1 MSYKDFPIRSISGY
15 NIVSE
20 AVGQN
25 SLRIW
30 EWAASTQNKEIARIE
45 IDYGENSIP
54 KNAYITKAELH
65 TSASGYGS
73 YNFGVSLP
81 DVNGGSYADY
91 SLSGNDYH
99 NFDLQYLKNIMQL
112 YNRADNNKNRFNV
125 PPYID
130 MPGGWSPDGEVYYHP
145 QSVPIDR
152 HVRFEWEYNRSR
164 VGPSFII
171 TINFV
176 RVYYEYNKPQNSRS
190 LSPDKTTVNPR
201 TPIKFT
207 WDSGVEQEAYEFSY
221 KVNSGSWVTKTVNS
235 ADRFYEMPAATI
247 TELSGTLDWRVRV
260 KETSG
265 TWSDYS
271 LASVTLG
278 ALPQKPPI
286 LVYPVG
292 DYVKNGSDIV
302 LKWQFVSNTVEEQK
316 KAEIKLK
323 VGSGQWWDYNITT
336 AQSLQANYLNSKLD
350 PNFSGT
356 VLWKVRTQNQFDEWS
371 EWTDE
376 AQFQIVG
383 TPPIPT
389 ITSVSKTNK
398 PLIKWT
404 STEQEAFTLRVLS
417 EGKEFYN
424 SGIVVGPNVRNYKLD
439 EWLKTGTYTIELN
452 VINKYDVKSPTATHT
467 FDIAVD
473 STLQKPT
480 IGILNTNLG
489 VLVRSSS
496 MTGEVYRDD
505 VFIGN
510 LKGGMFE
517 DYTGTHDAKSMYF
530 IRFIKDDN
538 FVDSDKRQGITN
550 LLGKSTLAL
559 VENPKDLLVLE
570 YNLDANP
577 KKKIDFEIE
586 TAKIPLNGKKYDFVE
601 FGEGES
607 EKITLN
613 YLLEDMTAFIR
624 LIKARKEVIYRD
636 NSGFVFQGVISS
648 FSYDLDVFGYLIN
661 FTIEKT
667 GEKYEF
673 KKN

>member
-1 MSYKDFPIRSISGY
+1 MPYKDFPVTYVNAGNIRAESMG
-15 NIVSE
+15 
-20 AVGQN
+20 GT
-25 SLRIW
+25 SLRVW
-30 EWAASTQNKEIARIE
+30 EWAVAKIS
-45 IDYGENSIP
+45 GELANIQVNYDSSQIP
-54 KNAYITKAELH
+54 KNATITSAELH
-65 TSASGYGS
+65 ISSSGSGHF
-73 YNFGVSLP
+73 NFGVGISSSDKSYFKDYQLGTS
-81 DVNGGSYADY
+81 DHNTFGSEFLATVNQLWNDKSRNA
-91 SLSGNDYH
+91 GN
-99 NFDLQYLKNIMQL
+99 
-112 YNRADNNKNRFNV
+112 FNV
-125 PPYID
+125 PYTLD
-130 MPGGWSPDGEVYYHP
+130 GRLFDTYEMKTDKVLEREWSWY
-145 QSVPIDR
+145 R
-152 HVRFEWEYNRSR
+152 NRL
-164 VGPSFII
+164 GPSFVVDF
-171 TINFV
+171 NFV

-207 WDSGVEQEAYEFSY
+207 WDSEVEQEAYEFSY

-260 KETSG
+260 KEISG

-323 VGSGQWWDYNITT
+323 VGSDQWRNYSVTT
-336 AQSLQANYLNSKLD
+336 AQSLRANYLNDKLD

-404 STEQEAFTLRVLS
+404 STEQEAFTLRVTS
-417 EGKEFYN
+417 DGKEVYN
-424 SGIVVGPNVRNYKLD
+424 SGIVVGPNVRSYKLD
-439 EWLKTGTYTIELN
+439 EWLKTGTYTVELN

-467 FDIAVD
+467 FDIALD
-473 STLQKPT
+473 TTLKKPT
-480 IGILNTNLG
+480 IGILNTHFGILIK
-489 VLVRSSS
+489 SSS
-496 MTGEVYRDD
+496 QTGEVYRDD
-505 VFIGN
+505 VLIGN
-510 LKGGMFE
+510 LKDGMFE

-530 IRFIKDDN
+530 VRFIKDDN
-538 FVDSDKRQGITN
+538 FIDSDKRQGITN

-559 VENPKDLLVLE
+559 VENPKDLVVLE

-577 KKKIDFEIE
+577 KKKVDLEIE
-586 TAKIPLNGKKYDFVE
+586 TARIPLNGKKYDFVE
-601 FGEGES
+601 FGEGQS

-624 LIKARKEVIYRD
+624 LVKARKEIIYRD
-636 NSGFVFQGVISS
+636 SSGFVFQGVISS

-673 KKN
+673 KKY

>member
-1 MSYKDFPIRSISGY
+1 MPYKDFPVTYVNAGNIRAESMG
-15 NIVSE
+15 
-20 AVGQN
+20 GT
-25 SLRIW
+25 SLRVW
-30 EWAASTQNKEIARIE
+30 EWAVAKIS
-45 IDYGENSIP
+45 GELANIQVNYDSSQIP
-54 KNAYITKAELH
+54 KNATITSAELH
-65 TSASGYGS
+65 ISSSGSGHF
-73 YNFGVSLP
+73 NFGVGISSSDKSYFKDYQLGTS
-81 DVNGGSYADY
+81 DHNAFGSEFLATVNQLWNDKSRNA
-91 SLSGNDYH
+91 GN
-99 NFDLQYLKNIMQL
+99 
-112 YNRADNNKNRFNV
+112 FNV
-125 PPYID
+125 PYTLD
-130 MPGGWSPDGEVYYHP
+130 GRLFDTYEMTTDKVLEREWSWY
-145 QSVPIDR
+145 R
-152 HVRFEWEYNRSR
+152 NRL
-164 VGPSFII
+164 GPSFVVNF
-171 TINFV
+171 NFV

-207 WDSGVEQEAYEFSY
+207 WDSEVEQEAYEFSY

-235 ADRFYEMPAATI
+235 SDRFYEMPAATI

-260 KETSG
+260 KESSG

-316 KAEIKLK
+316 KAEIQLK
-323 VGSGQWWDYNITT
+323 VGSGQWWKYNITT
-336 AQSLQANYLNSKLD
+336 AQSLRANYLNDKLD

-404 STEQEAFTLRVLS
+404 STEQEAFTLKVLS
-417 EGKEFYN
+417 AGKVVYD
-424 SGIVVGPNVRNYKLD
+424 SGIVVGANVRSYKLD
-439 EWLKTGTYTIELN
+439 EWLKSGTYTIELN
-452 VINKYDVKSPTATHT
+452 VINKYDVKSPTVTYT

-473 STLQKPT
+473 ATLQKPT

-505 VFIGN
+505 VLIGN
-510 LKGGMFE
+510 LKDGMFE

-530 IRFIKDDN
+530 VRFIKDDN
-538 FVDSDKRQGITN
+538 FIDSDKRQGITN

-559 VENPKDLLVLE
+559 VENPKDLVVLE
-570 YNLDANP
+570 YNLDAEP

>member
-1 MSYKDFPIRSISGY
+1 MPYKDFPITYVNAG
-15 NIVSE
+15 NIRAESM
-20 AVGQN
+20 GGT
-25 SLRIW
+25 SLRVW
-30 EWAASTQNKEIARIE
+30 EWAVAKIS
-45 IDYGENSIP
+45 GELANIQVNYDSSQIP
-54 KNAYITKAELH
+54 KNATITSAELH
-65 TSASGYGS
+65 ISSNGSGHF
-73 YNFGVSLP
+73 NFGVGISSSDKSYFKDYQLGTS
-81 DVNGGSYADY
+81 DHNTFGSEFLATVNQLWNDKSRNA
-91 SLSGNDYH
+91 GN
-99 NFDLQYLKNIMQL
+99 
-112 YNRADNNKNRFNV
+112 FNV
-125 PPYID
+125 PYTLD
-130 MPGGWSPDGEVYYHP
+130 GRLFDTYEMTTDKVLEREWSWY
-145 QSVPIDR
+145 R
-152 HVRFEWEYNRSR
+152 NRL
-164 VGPSFII
+164 GPSFVINF
-171 TINFV
+171 NFV

-207 WDSGVEQEAYEFSY
+207 WDSEVEQEAYEFSY

-235 ADRFYEMPAATI
+235 SDRFYEMPAATI

-323 VGSGQWWDYNITT
+323 VGSGQWWNYSITT
-336 AQSLQANYLNSKLD
+336 AQSLRANYLNDKLD

-417 EGKEFYN
+417 EGKVVYD
-424 SGIVVGPNVRNYKLD
+424 SGIVVGANVRSYKLD

-480 IGILNTNLG
+480 LGIVNTNLG
-489 VLVRSSS
+489 ILIKSSS
-496 MTGEVYRDD
+496 QTGEVYRDD
-505 VFIGN
+505 VLIGN
-510 LKGGMFE
+510 LKDGMFE

-530 IRFIKDDN
+530 VRFIKDDN
-538 FVDSDKRQGITN
+538 FIDSDKRQGITN

-559 VENPKDLLVLE
+559 VENPKDLVVLE

-636 NSGFVFQGVISS
+636 SSGFVFQGVISS
-648 FSYDLDVFGYLIN
+648 FGYDLDVFGYLIN

>member
-1 MSYKDFPIRSISGY
+1 MPYKDFPVTYVNAGNIRAESMG
-15 NIVSE
+15 
-20 AVGQN
+20 GT
-25 SLRIW
+25 SLRVW
-30 EWAASTQNKEIARIE
+30 EWAVAKLSGELANIQV
-45 IDYGENSIP
+45 DYDSSKIP
-54 KNAYITKAELH
+54 KNSTITKAELH
-65 TSASGYGS
+65 ISSGGS
-73 YNFGVSLP
+73 GHFNFGVGLP
-81 DVNGGSYADY
+81 SGKQSTFKDY
-91 SLSGNDYH
+91 QLGTNAYN
-99 NFDLQYLKNIMQL
+99 NFDFEYLSSVNKL
-112 YNRADNNKNRFNV
+112 WNNHDLNAGNFNV
-125 PPYID
+125 PYTLD
-130 MPGGWSPDGEVYYHP
+130 GRLFDTYEMTTDKVLEREWSWY
-145 QSVPIDR
+145 R
-152 HVRFEWEYNRSR
+152 NRL
-164 VGPSFII
+164 GPSFVINF
-171 TINFV
+171 NFV

-207 WDSGVEQEAYEFSY
+207 WDSEVEQEAYEFSY
-221 KVNSGSWVTKTVNS
+221 KVNSGSWITKTVNS

-323 VGSGQWWDYNITT
+323 VGSGQWWNYNIMT

-417 EGKEFYN
+417 EGKVVYD
-424 SGIVVGPNVRNYKLD
+424 SGIVVGANVRSYKLD

-480 IGILNTNLG
+480 LGIVNTNLG
-489 VLVRSSS
+489 ILIKSSS
-496 MTGEVYRDD
+496 QTGEVYRDN
-505 VFIGN
+505 VLIGN
-510 LKGGMFE
+510 LKDGMFE

-530 IRFIKDDN
+530 VRFIKDDN
-538 FVDSDKRQGITN
+538 FIDSDKRQGITN
-550 LLGKSTLAL
+550 LLGKSTVAL
-559 VENPKDLLVLE
+559 VENPKDLVVLE
-570 YNLDANP
+570 YNLDADP
-577 KKKIDFEIE
+577 KKKVDFEIE

-636 NSGFVFQGVISS
+636 SSGFVFQGVISS
-648 FSYDLDVFGYLIN
+648 FSYDLDIFGYLIN

-673 KKN
+673 KKY

>member
-1 MSYKDFPIRSISGY
+1 MPYKDFPITYVNAG
-15 NIVSE
+15 NIRAESM
-20 AVGQN
+20 GGT
-25 SLRIW
+25 SLRVW
-30 EWAASTQNKEIARIE
+30 EWAVAKIS
-45 IDYGENSIP
+45 GELANIQVNYDSSQIP
-54 KNAYITKAELH
+54 KNATITSAELH
-65 TSASGYGS
+65 ISSNGSGHF
-73 YNFGVSLP
+73 NFGVGISSSDKSYFKDYQLGTS
-81 DVNGGSYADY
+81 DHNTFGSEFLATVNQLWNDKSRNA
-91 SLSGNDYH
+91 GN
-99 NFDLQYLKNIMQL
+99 
-112 YNRADNNKNRFNV
+112 FNV
-125 PPYID
+125 PYTLD
-130 MPGGWSPDGEVYYHP
+130 GRLFDTYEMTTDKVLEREWSWY
-145 QSVPIDR
+145 R
-152 HVRFEWEYNRSR
+152 NRL
-164 VGPSFII
+164 GPSFVINF
-171 TINFV
+171 NFV

-207 WDSGVEQEAYEFSY
+207 WDSEVEQEAYEFSY

-260 KETSG
+260 KESSG

-316 KAEIKLK
+316 KSEIQLK
-323 VGSGQWWDYNITT
+323 VGSGKWWKYSITT
-336 AQSLQANYLNSKLD
+336 AQSLRANYLNDKLD

-404 STEQEAFTLRVLS
+404 GTEQEAFTLRVTS
-417 EGKEFYN
+417 DGKEVYN
-424 SGIVVGPNVRNYKLD
+424 SGIVVGPNVRSYKLG

-480 IGILNTNLG
+480 LGIVNTNLG
-489 VLVRSSS
+489 ILIKSSS
-496 MTGEVYRDD
+496 QSGEVYRDD
-505 VFIGN
+505 VLIGN
-510 LKGGMFE
+510 LKDGMFE
-517 DYTGTHDAKSMYF
+517 DYTGTNDAKSMYF
-530 IRFIKDDN
+530 VRFIKDDN
-538 FVDSDKRQGITN
+538 FIDSDKRQGITN

-559 VENPKDLLVLE
+559 VENPKDLVVLE
-570 YNLDANP
+570 YNLDAEP

-636 NSGFVFQGVISS
+636 SSGFVFQGVISS

-673 KKN
+673 KKY

>member
-1 MSYKDFPIRSISGY
+1 MPYKDFPVTYVNAGNVRAEGT
-15 NIVSE
+15 
-20 AVGQN
+20 GGT
-25 SLRIW
+25 SLKVW
-30 EWAASTQNKEIARIE
+30 EWAVAKLSGELANIQV
-45 IDYGENSIP
+45 DYDSSKIP
-54 KNAYITKAELH
+54 KNSTITKAELH
-65 TSASGYGS
+65 ISSSGSGHFNFGIGLPSENKFNFKDYRLGTTDYNGFHSGYLSTVNKLWNNYDLNAG
-73 YNFGVSLP
+73 NFNAPYTLDGRLFGTYEMTTDKVLEREWSW
-81 DVNGGSYADY
+81 YR
-91 SLSGNDYH
+91 
-99 NFDLQYLKNIMQL
+99 
-112 YNRADNNKNRFNV
+112 NRL
-125 PPYID
+125 
-130 MPGGWSPDGEVYYHP
+130 
-145 QSVPIDR
+145 
-152 HVRFEWEYNRSR
+152 
-164 VGPSFII
+164 GPSFVVNF
-171 TINFV
+171 NFV

-207 WDSGVEQEAYEFSY
+207 WDSEVEQEAYEFSY

-260 KETSG
+260 KESSG

-323 VGSGQWWDYNITT
+323 VGNGQWWSYSITT
-336 AQSLQANYLNSKLD
+336 AQSLRANYLNDKLD

-404 STEQEAFTLRVLS
+404 STEQEAFVLRVTS
-417 EGKEFYN
+417 DGIEVYN
-424 SGIVVGPNVRNYKLD
+424 SRIVVGPNVRSYKLD
-439 EWLKTGTYTIELN
+439 EWLKAGTYTIELN

-480 IGILNTNLG
+480 LGIVNTNLG
-489 VLVRSSS
+489 ILIKSSS
-496 MTGEVYRDD
+496 QSGEVYRDD
-505 VFIGN
+505 VLIGN
-510 LKGGMFE
+510 LKDGMFE

-530 IRFIKDDN
+530 VRFIKDDN
-538 FVDSDKRQGITN
+538 FIDSDKRQGITN

-559 VENPKDLLVLE
+559 VENPKDLVVLE

-613 YLLEDMTAFIR
+613 YLLEDMMAFIR

-636 NSGFVFQGVISS
+636 SSGFVFQGVISS

-667 GEKYEF
+667 GDKYEF

>member
-1 MSYKDFPIRSISGY
+1 MPYKDFPVTYVNAGNVRAEGT
-15 NIVSE
+15 
-20 AVGQN
+20 GGT
-25 SLRIW
+25 SLKVW
-30 EWAASTQNKEIARIE
+30 EWAVAKLSGELANIQV
-45 IDYGENSIP
+45 DYDSSKIP
-54 KNAYITKAELH
+54 KNSTITKAELH
-65 TSASGYGS
+65 ISSSGSGHF
-73 YNFGVSLP
+73 NFGVGISSSDKSYFKDYQLGTS
-81 DVNGGSYADY
+81 DHNTFGSEFLATVNQLWNDKSRNA
-91 SLSGNDYH
+91 GNFNAPYTLDGRLFGTYEMTT
-99 NFDLQYLKNIMQL
+99 DKVLEREWSWYR
-112 YNRADNNKNRFNV
+112 NRL
-125 PPYID
+125 
-130 MPGGWSPDGEVYYHP
+130 
-145 QSVPIDR
+145 
-152 HVRFEWEYNRSR
+152 
-164 VGPSFII
+164 GPSFVVDF
-171 TINFV
+171 NFV

-207 WDSGVEQEAYEFSY
+207 WDSEIEQEAYEFSY

-260 KETSG
+260 KESSG

-316 KAEIKLK
+316 KAEIQLK
-323 VGSGQWWDYNITT
+323 VGSGQWWKYNITT
-336 AQSLQANYLNSKLD
+336 AQSLRANYLNDKLD

-417 EGKEFYN
+417 EGKVVYN
-424 SGIVVGPNVRNYKLD
+424 SGIVVGANVRSYKLD
-439 EWLKTGTYTIELN
+439 EWLKSGTYTIELN

-473 STLQKPT
+473 TTLQKPT

-505 VFIGN
+505 VLIGN
-510 LKGGMFE
+510 LKDGMFE

-530 IRFIKDDN
+530 VRFIKDDN
-538 FVDSDKRQGITN
+538 FIDSDKRQGITN

-559 VENPKDLLVLE
+559 VDNPKDLLVLE

-636 NSGFVFQGVISS
+636 SSGFVFQGVISS

-661 FTIEKT
+661 FTIDKT
-667 GEKYEF
+667 GDKYEF
-673 KKN
+673 TKY

>member
-1 MSYKDFPIRSISGY
+1 MPYKDFPVTYVNAGNIRAESMG
-15 NIVSE
+15 
-20 AVGQN
+20 GT
-25 SLRIW
+25 SLRVW
-30 EWAASTQNKEIARIE
+30 EWAVAKIS
-45 IDYGENSIP
+45 GELANIQVNYDSSQIP
-54 KNAYITKAELH
+54 KNSTITKAELH
-65 TSASGYGS
+65 ISSNGSGHF
-73 YNFGVSLP
+73 NFGVGISSSDKSYFKDYQLGTS
-81 DVNGGSYADY
+81 DHNTFGSEFLATVNQLWNDKSRNA
-91 SLSGNDYH
+91 GN
-99 NFDLQYLKNIMQL
+99 
-112 YNRADNNKNRFNV
+112 FNV
-125 PPYID
+125 PYTLD
-130 MPGGWSPDGEVYYHP
+130 GRLFDTYEMTTDKVLEREWSWY
-145 QSVPIDR
+145 R
-152 HVRFEWEYNRSR
+152 NRL
-164 VGPSFII
+164 GPSFVVNF
-171 TINFV
+171 NFV

-207 WDSGVEQEAYEFSY
+207 WDSEVEQEAYEFSY

-323 VGSGQWWDYNITT
+323 VGSGQWWSYSITT
-336 AQSLQANYLNSKLD
+336 AQSLRANYLNDKLD

-389 ITSVSKTNK
+389 ITSVTKTNR

-417 EGKEFYN
+417 EGRVVYD
-424 SGIVVGPNVRNYKLD
+424 SGIVVGPNVRSYKLG
-439 EWLKTGTYTIELN
+439 EWLKTGNYTIELN

-480 IGILNTNLG
+480 LGTVNTNLG
-489 VLVRSSS
+489 ILIKSSS
-496 MTGEVYRDD
+496 QTGEVYRDD
-505 VFIGN
+505 VLIGN
-510 LKGGMFE
+510 LKDGMFE

-530 IRFIKDDN
+530 VRFIKDDN
-538 FVDSDKRQGITN
+538 FIDSDKRQGITN

-559 VENPKDLLVLE
+559 VENPKDLVVLE

-636 NSGFVFQGVISS
+636 SSGFVFQGVISS

-673 KKN
+673 KKY

>member
-1 MSYKDFPIRSISGY
+1 MPYKDFPVTYVNANNIRAEGT
-15 NIVSE
+15 
-20 AVGQN
+20 GGT
-25 SLRIW
+25 SLMVW
-30 EWAASTQNKEIARIE
+30 EWAVAKLSGELANIQV
-45 IDYGENSIP
+45 DYDSSKIP
-54 KNAYITKAELH
+54 KNSTITKAELH
-65 TSASGYGS
+65 IASGGS
-73 YNFGVSLP
+73 GHFNFGVGISSSDKSYFKDYQLGTS
-81 DVNGGSYADY
+81 DHNTFGSEFLATVNQLWNDSSRNA
-91 SLSGNDYH
+91 GN
-99 NFDLQYLKNIMQL
+99 
-112 YNRADNNKNRFNV
+112 FNV
-125 PPYID
+125 PQYID
-130 MPGGWSPDGEVYYHP
+130 MPGGWTPDGEVYHPP
-145 QSVPIDR
+145 QSIPIDR
-152 HVRFEWEYNRSR
+152 HIRAEWNYGRHR
-164 VGPSFII
+164 VGPSFVVNF
-171 TINFV
+171 NFV

-207 WDSGVEQEAYEFSY
+207 WDSEVEQEAYEFSY

-247 TELSGTLDWRVRV
+247 KELSGTLDWRVRV

-323 VGSGQWWDYNITT
+323 VGSDQWRNYSVTT

-356 VLWKVRTQNQFDEWS
+356 VLWKARTQNQFDEWS

-389 ITSVSKTNK
+389 ITSVSKTNR

-404 STEQEAFTLRVLS
+404 STEQEAFTLRVTS
-417 EGKEFYN
+417 DGKEVYN
-424 SGIVVGPNVRNYKLD
+424 SGIVVGPNVRSYKLD
-439 EWLKTGTYTIELN
+439 EWLKSGTYTIELN

-480 IGILNTNLG
+480 LGIVNKNLG
-489 VLVRSSS
+489 VLIRSSS

-505 VFIGN
+505 VLIGN
-510 LKGGMFE
+510 LKDGMFE
-517 DYTGTHDAKSMYF
+517 DYTGTNDAKSMYF
-530 IRFIKDDN
+530 VRFIKDDN
-538 FVDSDKRQGITN
+538 FIDSDKRQGITN

-559 VENPKDLLVLE
+559 VENPKNLVVLE

-613 YLLEDMTAFIR
+613 YLLEDMKAFIR

-636 NSGFVFQGVISS
+636 SSGFVFQGVISS

-673 KKN
+673 KKY

>member
-1 MSYKDFPIRSISGY
+1 MPYKDFPVTYVNAGNIRAESMG
-15 NIVSE
+15 
-20 AVGQN
+20 GT
-25 SLRIW
+25 SLRVW
-30 EWAASTQNKEIARIE
+30 EWAVAKIS
-45 IDYGENSIP
+45 GELANIQVNYDSSQIP
-54 KNAYITKAELH
+54 KNATITSAELH
-65 TSASGYGS
+65 ISSSGSGHF
-73 YNFGVSLP
+73 NFGVGISSSDKSYFKDYQLGTS
-81 DVNGGSYADY
+81 DHNTFGSEFLATVNQLWNDKSRNA
-91 SLSGNDYH
+91 GN
-99 NFDLQYLKNIMQL
+99 
-112 YNRADNNKNRFNV
+112 FNV
-125 PPYID
+125 PYTLD
-130 MPGGWSPDGEVYYHP
+130 GRLFDTYEMTTDKVLEREWSWY
-145 QSVPIDR
+145 R
-152 HVRFEWEYNRSR
+152 NRL
-164 VGPSFII
+164 GPSFVVNF
-171 TINFV
+171 NFV

-271 LASVTLG
+271 DASVTLG

-404 STEQEAFTLRVLS
+404 STEQEAFTLKVS
-417 EGKEFYN
+417 SDGKEVYN
-424 SGIVVGPNVRNYKLD
+424 SGIVVGPNVRSYKLN

-473 STLQKPT
+473 TTLQKPT
-480 IGILNTNLG
+480 IGIVNTNLG
-489 VLVRSSS
+489 LLIKSSS
-496 MTGEVYRDD
+496 QTGEVYRDD
-505 VFIGN
+505 VLIGN
-510 LKGGMFE
+510 LKDGSFE

-530 IRFIKDDN
+530 VRFIKDDN
-538 FVDSDKRQGITN
+538 FIDSDKRQGITN

-559 VENPKDLLVLE
+559 IENPKDLVVLE
-570 YNLDANP
+570 YNLDAEP

-636 NSGFVFQGVISS
+636 SSGFVFQGVISS
-648 FSYDLDVFGYLIN
+648 FGYDLDVFGYLIN

-667 GEKYEF
+667 GDKYEF
-673 KKN
+673 KKY

>member
-1 MSYKDFPIRSISGY
+1 MPYKDFPVTYVNAGNIRAESMG
-15 NIVSE
+15 
-20 AVGQN
+20 GT
-25 SLRIW
+25 SLRVW
-30 EWAASTQNKEIARIE
+30 EWAVAKIS
-45 IDYGENSIP
+45 GELANIQVNYDSNQIP
-54 KNAYITKAELH
+54 KNATITSAELH
-65 TSASGYGS
+65 ISSNGSGHF
-73 YNFGVSLP
+73 NFGVGISSSDKSYFKDYQLGTS
-81 DVNGGSYADY
+81 DHNTFGSEFLATVNQLWNDKSRNA
-91 SLSGNDYH
+91 GN
-99 NFDLQYLKNIMQL
+99 
-112 YNRADNNKNRFNV
+112 FNV
-125 PPYID
+125 PYTLD
-130 MPGGWSPDGEVYYHP
+130 GRLFDTYEMTTDKVLEREWSWY
-145 QSVPIDR
+145 R
-152 HVRFEWEYNRSR
+152 NRL
-164 VGPSFII
+164 GPSFVINF
-171 TINFV
+171 NFV

-201 TPIKFT
+201 TLIKFT
-207 WDSGVEQEAYEFSY
+207 WDSEVEQEAYEFSY

-235 ADRFYEMPAATI
+235 SDRFYEMPAATI

-323 VGSGQWWDYNITT
+323 VGSGQWWNYSITT
-336 AQSLQANYLNSKLD
+336 AQSLRANYLNDKLD

-398 PLIKWT
+398 PLVKWT
-404 STEQEAFTLRVLS
+404 STEQEAFALRVLS
-417 EGKEFYN
+417 EGKEVYN
-424 SGIVVGPNVRNYKLD
+424 SGIVVGANVRSYKLD
-439 EWLKTGTYTIELN
+439 EWLKSGTYTIELN

-473 STLQKPT
+473 TTLQKPT
-480 IGILNTNLG
+480 LGIINTNLG
-489 VLVRSSS
+489 LLIKSSS

-505 VFIGN
+505 VLIGN
-510 LKGGMFE
+510 LKDGMFE

-530 IRFIKDDN
+530 VRFIKDDN
-538 FVDSDKRQGITN
+538 FIDSDKRQGITN

-636 NSGFVFQGVISS
+636 SSGFVFQGVISS

-673 KKN
+673 KKY

>member
-1 MSYKDFPIRSISGY
+1 MPYKDFPITYVNAG
-15 NIVSE
+15 NIRAESM
-20 AVGQN
+20 GGT
-25 SLRIW
+25 SLRVW
-30 EWAASTQNKEIARIE
+30 EWAVAKIS
-45 IDYGENSIP
+45 GELANIQVNYDSNQIP
-54 KNAYITKAELH
+54 KNATITSAELH
-65 TSASGYGS
+65 ISSNGSGHF
-73 YNFGVSLP
+73 NFGVGISSSDKSYFKDYQLGTS
-81 DVNGGSYADY
+81 DHNTFGSEFLATVNQLWNDKSRNA
-91 SLSGNDYH
+91 GN
-99 NFDLQYLKNIMQL
+99 
-112 YNRADNNKNRFNV
+112 FNV
-125 PPYID
+125 PYTLD
-130 MPGGWSPDGEVYYHP
+130 GRLFDTYEMTTDKVLEREWSWY
-145 QSVPIDR
+145 R
-152 HVRFEWEYNRSR
+152 NRL
-164 VGPSFII
+164 GPSFVINF
-171 TINFV
+171 NFV

-207 WDSGVEQEAYEFSY
+207 WDSEIEQEAYEFSY

-292 DYVKNGSDIV
+292 DYVRNGSDIV

-323 VGSGQWWDYNITT
+323 VGSGQWWNYNITT

-389 ITSVSKTNK
+389 ITNVTKTNR

-417 EGKEFYN
+417 EGRVVYN
-424 SGIVVGPNVRNYKLD
+424 SGIVVGPNVRSYKLD
-439 EWLKTGTYTIELN
+439 EWLKAGTYTIELN

-473 STLQKPT
+473 STLKKPT

-505 VFIGN
+505 VLIGN
-510 LKGGMFE
+510 LKDGMFE

-530 IRFIKDDN
+530 VRFIKDDN
-538 FVDSDKRQGITN
+538 FIDSDKRQGITN

-559 VENPKDLLVLE
+559 VENPKDLVVLE

-636 NSGFVFQGVISS
+636 SSGFVFQGVISS

>member
-1 MSYKDFPIRSISGY
+1 MPYKDFPVTYVNAGNIRAESMG
-15 NIVSE
+15 
-20 AVGQN
+20 GT
-25 SLRIW
+25 SLRVW
-30 EWAASTQNKEIARIE
+30 EWAVAKLS
-45 IDYGENSIP
+45 GELANIQVNYDSNQIP
-54 KNAYITKAELH
+54 KNATITSAELH
-65 TSASGYGS
+65 ISSNGSGHF
-73 YNFGVSLP
+73 NFGVGISSSDKSYFKDYQLGTS
-81 DVNGGSYADY
+81 DHNTFGSEFLATVNQLWNDKSRNA
-91 SLSGNDYH
+91 GN
-99 NFDLQYLKNIMQL
+99 
-112 YNRADNNKNRFNV
+112 FNV
-125 PPYID
+125 PYTLD
-130 MPGGWSPDGEVYYHP
+130 GRLFDTYEMTTDKVLEREWSWY
-145 QSVPIDR
+145 R
-152 HVRFEWEYNRSR
+152 NRL
-164 VGPSFII
+164 GPSFVIQFQ
-171 TINFV
+171 FV

-207 WDSGVEQEAYEFSY
+207 WDSEVEQEAYEFSY
-221 KVNSGSWVTKTVNS
+221 KVNSGSWITKTVNS

-247 TELSGTLDWRVRV
+247 KELSGTLDWRVRV
-260 KETSG
+260 KESSG

-323 VGSGQWWDYNITT
+323 VGSDQWLNYSVTT

-389 ITSVSKTNK
+389 IISVTKTNK

-404 STEQEAFTLRVLS
+404 STEQEAFTLRVTS
-417 EGKEFYN
+417 DGKEVYN
-424 SGIVVGPNVRNYKLD
+424 SGIVVGPNVRSYKLD

-480 IGILNTNLG
+480 LGIVNTNLG
-489 VLVRSSS
+489 LLIKSSS
-496 MTGEVYRDD
+496 QTGEVYRDD
-505 VFIGN
+505 VLIGN
-510 LKGGMFE
+510 LKDGMFE
-517 DYTGTHDAKSMYF
+517 DYTGTNDAKSMYF
-530 IRFIKDDN
+530 VRFIKDDN
-538 FVDSDKRQGITN
+538 FIDSDKRQGVTN

-559 VENPKDLLVLE
+559 VENPKDLVVLE
-570 YNLDANP
+570 YNLDAEP

-636 NSGFVFQGVISS
+636 SSGFVFQGVISS
-648 FSYDLDVFGYLIN
+648 FGYDLDVFGYLIN

-667 GEKYEF
+667 GDKYEF

>member
-1 MSYKDFPIRSISGY
+1 MPYKDFPVTYVNAG
-15 NIVSE
+15 NIFAE
-20 AVGQN
+20 GTGGT
-25 SLRIW
+25 SLRVW
-30 EWAASTQNKEIARIE
+30 EWAVAKLSGELANIQV
-45 IDYGENSIP
+45 DYDSSKIP
-54 KNAYITKAELH
+54 KNSTITKAELH
-65 TSASGYGS
+65 IASSGS
-73 YNFGVSLP
+73 SGSGHFNFGVGISNSDQYYFKDYRLGTS
-81 DVNGGSYADY
+81 DYNTFGSEFLSTVNKLWTRYDKNA
-91 SLSGNDYH
+91 GNFNAPHTLNGELFGTYEMTTDKVLQREWSWYRNRLGP
-99 NFDLQYLKNIMQL
+99 NFVIHFQ
-112 YNRADNNKNRFNV
+112 
-125 PPYID
+125 
-130 MPGGWSPDGEVYYHP
+130 
-145 QSVPIDR
+145 
-152 HVRFEWEYNRSR
+152 
-164 VGPSFII
+164 
-171 TINFV
+171 FV

-207 WDSGVEQEAYEFSY
+207 WDSEIEQEAYEFSY

-235 ADRFYEMPAATI
+235 SDRFYEMPAATI

-323 VGSGQWWDYNITT
+323 VGSGQWWNYSITT
-336 AQSLQANYLNSKLD
+336 AQSLRANYLNDKLD

-356 VLWKVRTQNQFDEWS
+356 ILWKVRTQNQFDEWS

-404 STEQEAFTLRVLS
+404 STEQEAFVLRVTS
-417 EGKEFYN
+417 DGIEVYN
-424 SGIVVGPNVRNYKLD
+424 SGIVVGPNVRSYKLG

-480 IGILNTNLG
+480 LGIVNTNLG
-489 VLVRSSS
+489 ILIKSSS
-496 MTGEVYRDD
+496 QSGEVYRDD
-505 VFIGN
+505 VLIGN
-510 LKGGMFE
+510 LNDGMFE

-530 IRFIKDDN
+530 VRFIKDDN
-538 FVDSDKRQGITN
+538 FIDSDKRQGITN

-559 VENPKDLLVLE
+559 VENPKDLVVLE

-636 NSGFVFQGVISS
+636 SSGFVFQGVISS

-667 GEKYEF
+667 GDKYEF

>member
-1 MSYKDFPIRSISGY
+1 MPYKDFPVTYVNANNVRAESTG
-15 NIVSE
+15 
-20 AVGQN
+20 GT
-25 SLRIW
+25 SLMVW
-30 EWAASTQNKEIARIE
+30 EWAVAKLS
-45 IDYGENSIP
+45 GELANIQVNYDSSQIP
-54 KNAYITKAELH
+54 KNATITSAELH
-65 TSASGYGS
+65 VSSSGSGHFNFGIGLPSGNQFTFKDYRLGTTDYNGFHSGYLSSVNKLWNNYDLNAG
-73 YNFGVSLP
+73 NFNAPHTLDGRLFGTYEMTTDKVLEREWSW
-81 DVNGGSYADY
+81 YR
-91 SLSGNDYH
+91 
-99 NFDLQYLKNIMQL
+99 
-112 YNRADNNKNRFNV
+112 NRL
-125 PPYID
+125 
-130 MPGGWSPDGEVYYHP
+130 
-145 QSVPIDR
+145 
-152 HVRFEWEYNRSR
+152 
-164 VGPSFII
+164 GPSFVVNF
-171 TINFV
+171 NFV

-207 WDSGVEQEAYEFSY
+207 WDSEVEQEAYEFSY

-260 KETSG
+260 KESSG

-323 VGSGQWWDYNITT
+323 VGSGQWWTYSITT
-336 AQSLQANYLNSKLD
+336 AQSLRANYLNDKLD

-389 ITSVSKTNK
+389 ITSVSKTNR

-404 STEQEAFTLRVLS
+404 STEQEAFTLRVTS
-417 EGKEFYN
+417 DGKEVYN
-424 SGIVVGPNVRNYKLD
+424 SGIVVGPNVRSYKLD

-480 IGILNTNLG
+480 IGIVNTNLG
-489 VLVRSSS
+489 ILIKSSS
-496 MTGEVYRDD
+496 QTGEVYRDD
-505 VFIGN
+505 VLIGN
-510 LKGGMFE
+510 LKNGMFE
-517 DYTGTHDAKSMYF
+517 DYTGTNNAKSMYF
-530 IRFIKDDN
+530 VRFIKDDN
-538 FVDSDKRQGITN
+538 FIDSDKRQGITN

-559 VENPKDLLVLE
+559 VENPKDLVVLE
-570 YNLDANP
+570 YNLDAEP
-577 KKKIDFEIE
+577 KKKVDFEIE

-636 NSGFVFQGVISS
+636 SSGFVFQGVISS
-648 FSYDLDVFGYLIN
+648 FGYDLDVFGYLIN

-667 GEKYEF
+667 GDKYEF

>member
-1 MSYKDFPIRSISGY
+1 MPYKDFPITYVNAG
-15 NIVSE
+15 NIRAESM
-20 AVGQN
+20 GGT
-25 SLRIW
+25 SLRVW
-30 EWAASTQNKEIARIE
+30 EWAVAKLSGELANIQV
-45 IDYGENSIP
+45 DYDSSQIP
-54 KNAYITKAELH
+54 KNSTITKAELH
-65 TSASGYGS
+65 ISSSGSGHF
-73 YNFGVSLP
+73 NFGVGLP
-81 DVNGGSYADY
+81 SGKQSTFKDY
-91 SLSGNDYH
+91 QLGTNAH
-99 NFDLQYLKNIMQL
+99 NNFDFEYLSTVNKL
-112 YNRADNNKNRFNV
+112 WNNYDLNAGNF
-125 PPYID
+125 
-130 MPGGWSPDGEVYYHP
+130 
-145 QSVPIDR
+145 SVPHTLDGR
-152 HVRFEWEYNRSR
+152 LFGTYEMTTDKVLQREWSWNRNR
-164 VGPSFII
+164 LGPSFVV
-171 TINFV
+171 NFKFV

-207 WDSGVEQEAYEFSY
+207 WDSEVEQEAYEFSY

-323 VGSGQWWDYNITT
+323 VGSGQWWVYSITT
-336 AQSLQANYLNSKLD
+336 AQSLRANYLNDKLD

-376 AQFQIVG
+376 AQFQVVG

-389 ITSVSKTNK
+389 IISVSKTNK

-417 EGKEFYN
+417 EGKVVYD

-480 IGILNTNLG
+480 LGIINTNLG
-489 VLVRSSS
+489 ILIKSSS
-496 MTGEVYRDD
+496 QTGEVYRDD
-505 VFIGN
+505 VLIGN
-510 LKGGMFE
+510 LKDGMFE

-530 IRFIKDDN
+530 VRFIKDDN
-538 FVDSDKRQGITN
+538 FIDSDKRQGITN

-559 VENPKDLLVLE
+559 VENPKDLVVLE
-570 YNLDANP
+570 YNLDAEP

-636 NSGFVFQGVISS
+636 SSGFVFQGVISS

-667 GEKYEF
+667 GDRYEF
-673 KKN
+673 KKY

>member
-1 MSYKDFPIRSISGY
+1 MPYKDFPVTYVNAGNIRAESMG
-15 NIVSE
+15 
-20 AVGQN
+20 GT
-25 SLRIW
+25 SLRVW
-30 EWAASTQNKEIARIE
+30 EWAVAKIS
-45 IDYGENSIP
+45 GELANIQVNYDSNQIP
-54 KNAYITKAELH
+54 KNATITSAELH
-65 TSASGYGS
+65 ISSNGSGHF
-73 YNFGVSLP
+73 NFGVGISSSDKSYFKDYQLGTS
-81 DVNGGSYADY
+81 DHNTFGSEFLATVNQLWNDKSRNA
-91 SLSGNDYH
+91 GN
-99 NFDLQYLKNIMQL
+99 
-112 YNRADNNKNRFNV
+112 FNV
-125 PPYID
+125 PYTLD
-130 MPGGWSPDGEVYYHP
+130 GRLFDTYEMTTDKVLEREWSWY
-145 QSVPIDR
+145 R
-152 HVRFEWEYNRSR
+152 NRL
-164 VGPSFII
+164 GPSFVVNF
-171 TINFV
+171 NFV

-207 WDSGVEQEAYEFSY
+207 WDSEVEQEAYEFSY

-404 STEQEAFTLRVLS
+404 STEQEAFILRVLS
-417 EGKEFYN
+417 EGRVVYG
-424 SGIVVGPNVRNYKLD
+424 SGIVVGPNVRNYKLE

-473 STLQKPT
+473 TTLQKPT
-480 IGILNTNLG
+480 LGIVNTNLG
-489 VLVRSSS
+489 ILIKSSS
-496 MTGEVYRDD
+496 QSGEVYRDD
-505 VFIGN
+505 VLIGN
-510 LKGGMFE
+510 LKDGMFE

-530 IRFIKDDN
+530 VRFIKDDN
-538 FVDSDKRQGITN
+538 FIDSDKRQGITN

-559 VENPKDLLVLE
+559 LENPKDLVVLE
-570 YNLDANP
+570 YNLDADP

-613 YLLEDMTAFIR
+613 YLLEDMAAFIR

-636 NSGFVFQGVISS
+636 SSGFVFQGVISS
-648 FSYDLDVFGYLIN
+648 FNYDLDVFGYLIN

-667 GEKYEF
+667 GDKYEF
-673 KKN
+673 KKY

>member
-1 MSYKDFPIRSISGY
+1 MHYKDFPVTYVNANNVRAEGT
-15 NIVSE
+15 
-20 AVGQN
+20 GGT
-25 SLRIW
+25 SLRAW
-30 EWAASTQNKEIARIE
+30 EWAVAKLSGELANIQV
-45 IDYGENSIP
+45 DYDSSKIP
-54 KNAYITKAELH
+54 KNSTITKAELH
-65 TSASGYGS
+65 IASGGS
-73 YNFGVSLP
+73 GHFNFGIGIPSE
-81 DVNGGSYADY
+81 
-91 SLSGNDYH
+91 
-99 NFDLQYLKNIMQL
+99 
-112 YNRADNNKNRFNV
+112 NRFSFKDYRLGTSDYNTFHTDFLSTV
-125 PPYID
+125 NKLWNNYD
-130 MPGGWSPDGEVYYHP
+130 LNAGNF
-145 QSVPIDR
+145 SVPHTLDGR
-152 HVRFEWEYNRSR
+152 LFGTYEMTTDKVLQREWSWNRNR
-164 VGPSFII
+164 LGPSFVIHFQ
-171 TINFV
+171 FV

-207 WDSGVEQEAYEFSY
+207 WDSEVEQEAYEFSY

-260 KETSG
+260 KESSG

-323 VGSGQWWDYNITT
+323 VGSGQWWSYSITT
-336 AQSLQANYLNSKLD
+336 AQSLRANYLNDKLD

-404 STEQEAFTLRVLS
+404 STEQEAFTLKVLS
-417 EGKEFYN
+417 DGKEVYN
-424 SGIVVGPNVRNYKLD
+424 SGIVVGPNVRSYKLD

-480 IGILNTNLG
+480 LGIVNTNLG
-489 VLVRSSS
+489 ILIKSSS
-496 MTGEVYRDD
+496 QTGEVYRDD
-505 VFIGN
+505 VLIGN
-510 LKGGMFE
+510 LKDGRFE

-530 IRFIKDDN
+530 VRFIKDDN
-538 FVDSDKRQGITN
+538 FIDSDKRQGITN

-559 VENPKDLLVLE
+559 IENPKDLVVLE
-570 YNLDANP
+570 YNLDAEP
-577 KKKIDFEIE
+577 KKKVDFEIE

-636 NSGFVFQGVISS
+636 SSGFVFQGVISS
-648 FSYDLDVFGYLIN
+648 FGYDLDVFGYLIN